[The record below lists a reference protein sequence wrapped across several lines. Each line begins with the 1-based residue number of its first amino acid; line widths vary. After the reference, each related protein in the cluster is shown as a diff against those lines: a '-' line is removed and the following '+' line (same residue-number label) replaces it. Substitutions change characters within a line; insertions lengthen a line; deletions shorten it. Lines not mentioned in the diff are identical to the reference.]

1 MRRFSVFMG
10 LLGLAGAGLPLV
22 SRAATECESNFTVSG
37 DPRNGAGY
45 MTHIT
50 IPNLDVRSALGQ
62 LQQQAVN
69 AGMEVGTAQIEGDEG
84 TQTYIS
90 KDGLFKK
97 NGMAM
102 MVLANRKNGQ
112 VGVAVQLQQGQ
123 TASDDAMRGNMCRLL
138 ASIHMDAAGAAVAE
152 QALAKTNTG
161 DVVDIKATDLSKE
174 LIVATRKNH
183 GNAELVAVQYIN
195 RKYRIDG
202 QISRPSDG
210 TFAPAF
216 EARDAANGRPLSM
229 IFDTQAR
236 AGIFGIGEKGQ
247 MLVTVQ
253 CYIPASQYQRLASL
267 RSGNYATVVGTVTSF
282 DGSNLILDCHF
293 EK

>member
-1 MRRFSVFMG
+1 MRRISMFMG
-10 LLGLAGAGLPLV
+10 LLGLIVAVFPIVA
-22 SRAATECESNFTVSG
+22 SAASECESNFTVSG
-37 DPRNGAGY
+37 DPRNGVGY

-50 IPNLDVRSALGQ
+50 IPQLDVRSALGQ

-69 AGMEVGTAQIEGDEG
+69 AGMEVGTAKIEGDEG
-84 TQTYIS
+84 TQTFIS

-97 NGMAM
+97 KGIAM
-102 MVLANRKNGQ
+102 MVVANKKNSQ
-112 VGVAVQLQQGQ
+112 VGVAIQLSQGQ
-123 TASDDAMRGNMCRLL
+123 TASDDAMRGNMCGLL
-138 ASIHMDAAGAAVAE
+138 SSVHMDAAGAAVAE

-161 DVVDIKATDLSKE
+161 EIVDIKATDLAKE

-183 GNAELVAVQYIN
+183 GNAELVAVQYVN

-202 QISRPSDG
+202 QISRSSAG
-210 TFAPAF
+210 FSSAF
-216 EARDAANGRPLSM
+216 EAQDAANGRPLSM
-229 IFDTQAR
+229 LFITEAR

-247 MLVTVQ
+247 MLVTVN
-253 CYIPASQYQRLASL
+253 CSIPAKQYQRLASL

-282 DGSNLILDCHF
+282 DGSNLYLDCQF